1 MKIRPAQPADMDS
14 ICALLHAGMNR
25 KIAVERW
32 RNLMTYPWLAEKPD
46 LGRVVDDG
54 GIVRGYVGMV
64 YADRA
69 AAAADRY
76 TSDRAT
82 ERLVNICAWYLAKEA
97 RGGGLGHA
105 LMADATADP
114 ALSYDIMTSSAK
126 TVSILGKLGYR
137 VLDDTKYVWARG
149 GGEAGRSPA
158 AFVPLAL
165 ETDRVRI
172 LPAVASTER
181 KILEDMAPY
190 NVLPVLVAAERER
203 HLILFTVAKKGD
215 DVTWYDVLYA
225 GDAHFLGRHAQ
236 ALADALLPDA
246 RAQLAA
252 DARFVIGPVGG
263 RAEKLPV
270 ARFYKTSRLQ
280 AGDVDHLYT
289 ELQLLNLK
297 LD

>member
-1 MKIRPAQPADMDS
+1 MKIRPARAGDIDA
-14 ICALLHAGMNR
+14 ICALLHTGMNS

-32 RNLMTYPWLAEKPD
+32 RKLMTYPWLADKPD

-54 GIVRGYVGMV
+54 GTIRGYVGMV

-76 TSDRAT
+76 TSESAT
-82 ERLVNICAWYLAKEA
+82 ERVVNICAWYLAKEA

-114 ALSYDIMTSSAK
+114 AQSYDIMTSSAK
-126 TVSILGKLGYR
+126 TVSILDKIGYR
-137 VLDDTKYVWARG
+137 ILDDRKYVWGSTA
-149 GGEAGRSPA
+149 AGVKKNA
-158 AFVPLAL
+158 LTL

-172 LPAVASTER
+172 LPSVSSAER

-190 NVLPVLVAAERER
+190 NVLPVLAAADRER
-203 HLILFTVAKKGD
+203 HLILFTVAKKGE
-215 DVTWYDVLYA
+215 DVTWYDVLYT

-246 RAQLAA
+246 RAQLGA
-252 DARFVIGPVGG
+252 DARFVIEPAGG

-270 ARFYKTSRLQ
+270 PRFYKTSRVQ
-280 AGDVDHLYT
+280 AADVDHLYT